1 MGKKYRVSMFGSY
14 SRGLNLLSELLIGEI
29 SEKVTVVGV
38 ATDDPKATFISAD
51 KRVWQ
56 YPHTDY
62 EEVMVAELAKENG
75 IDCFTGRVNE
85 DAFYEVIDGW
95 KPDICVMATFGQRI
109 KDRLINTPP
118 LGFYNMHPCIDDSW
132 PSKYVGGNP
141 FDALKR
147 DGKTY
152 CTIAFHSVD
161 LGFDTG
167 PLLGMSGKIAMPKE
181 ATVTDM
187 HKATSYEAAQ
197 LASREMQKI
206 FAKHEAASS

>member
-1 MGKKYRVSMFGSY
+1 
-14 SRGLNLLSELLIGEI
+14 
-29 SEKVTVVGV
+29 
-38 ATDDPKATFISAD
+38 
-51 KRVWQ
+51 
-56 YPHTDY
+56 
-62 EEVMVAELAKENG
+62 
-75 IDCFTGRVNE
+75 
-85 DAFYEVIDGW
+85 
-95 KPDICVMATFGQRI
+95 
-109 KDRLINTPP
+109 
-118 LGFYNMHPCIDDSW
+118 MHPCIDDSW